1 MSDIRRRYF
10 LARTVAGVALAGAC
24 AACQGTESA
33 SDATGVAAESLDPR
47 TPFVGTW
54 RLARVERYD
63 QRGAPLPDFVHETI
77 GLGEPLGFLM
87 YDGER
92 MGIVVQQ
99 EGRAPSAGDART
111 PEEAFAAVESYIAF
125 FGPCAVNA
133 ADGYLSHQV
142 TGSLNPRR
150 TGGETRPRYEL
161 SANQLVLTPGL
172 QCPDSFVT
180 DGGCGY
186 GTTGIQLRNVW
197 ERLEPSTDAVWDE
210 ATRRLLG
217 FWEIDRIERRT
228 LNGTGAGGDLPTA
241 QYAEGYLIYMP
252 SGYMAVHLMRPDR
265 GRYEGPRPTA
275 AEAEAAMRSYV
286 SYGGPFNVH
295 AEEGVVVHHR
305 AGHLNPDE
313 VGVEARRA
321 FEFRDGQ
328 LILEPPV
335 VTVDGRE
342 IQTSVFWNRLST
354 LDPDGRSP

>member
-1 MSDIRRRYF
+1 MRDIRRRHL
-10 LARTVAGVALAGAC
+10 LARTLAGVALAGAC
-24 AACQGTESA
+24 AACQGPEPTSE
-33 SDATGVAAESLDPR
+33 ATGAAAESLDPR
-47 TPFVGTW
+47 APFVGTW
-54 RLARVERYD
+54 RLGRVERYD

-111 PEEAFAAVESYIAF
+111 PTETLAAVESYTAY
-125 FGPCAVNA
+125 FGSYVVNA
-133 ADGYLSHQV
+133 VDGYVSHQV
-142 TGSLNPRR
+142 TGSLNPRG
-150 TGGETRPRYEL
+150 TGGEMQPRYEL
-161 SANQLVLTPGL
+161 SANQLVLAPGL

-197 ERLEPSTDAVWDE
+197 DRLEPSTDAVRDE

-228 LNGTGAGGDLPTA
+228 LNGAGAGGEAPTA

-252 SGYMAVHLMRPDR
+252 SGYMAVHLIRPDR
-265 GRYEGPRPTA
+265 RGYEGPRPTA
-275 AEAEAAMRSYV
+275 AEADAAMRSYV
-286 SYGGPFNVH
+286 SYFGPFNVH
-295 AEEGVVVHHR
+295 ADEGVVVHHR
-305 AGHLNPDE
+305 AGHLNPNE

-354 LDPDGRSP
+354 LDPDER